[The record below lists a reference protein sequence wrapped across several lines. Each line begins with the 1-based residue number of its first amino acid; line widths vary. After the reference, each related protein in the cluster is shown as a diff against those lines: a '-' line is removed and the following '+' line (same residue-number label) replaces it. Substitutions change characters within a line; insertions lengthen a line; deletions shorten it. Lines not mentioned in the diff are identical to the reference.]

1 MLSTFQPRQ
10 VEGKAIRR
18 WAVQSLSLLGR
29 GFLFWLLLV
38 TCGCLLIHLCAQ
50 LGLLGAVLCA
60 FVGYACYGFS
70 VAIAGACDQSHKP
83 SWSELFGSLFS
94 HARDLGRV
102 ALIPTLVAALAFSLV
117 AGVGWLSQ
125 FLYRLG
131 LPLGPGPIPTL
142 PHLPPPADGWGLLL
156 FQMGRPFFPSIGE
169 IGVVLPV
176 FSSLGAMSLFVFPA
190 ILSFGVPRDHDV
202 LVQYARLDGGRSAGK
217 NQQSVLWLHALHLLL
232 LCSLLLLNLA
242 FLAPIVIAFL
252 CCMTYVAYRDI
263 YLGQSANAKLEAKA
277 SVQLVPAL
285 SPVSA

>member
-18 WAVQSLSLLGR
+18 WAGQSLSLLGR

-38 TCGCLLIHLCAQ
+38 TCCCLLIHLCAQ

-70 VAIAGACDQSHKP
+70 VAVASTCDQTHKP

-102 ALIPTLVAALAFSLV
+102 ALIPTLVAAMAFSLV
-117 AGVGWLSQ
+117 AGVAALNHL
-125 FLYRLG
+125 LYRLG
-131 LPLGPGPIPTL
+131 LPPGPIPTL
-142 PHLPPPADGWGLLL
+142 PHLPPPADWGRVL
-156 FQMGRPFFPSIGE
+156 FQIGQPFFHSIGE

-176 FSSLGAMSLFVFPA
+176 FSSLGAMSLFLFPA
-190 ILSFGVPRDHDV
+190 ILAFGVPRDHDV

-217 NQQSVLWLHALHLLL
+217 NEQSVLWLHALHLLL
-232 LCSLLLLNLA
+232 LCPLLLLNLA
-242 FLAPIVIAFL
+242 FLAPVVIAFL
-252 CCMTYVAYRDI
+252 CGTTYVAYRDI

-277 SVQLVPAL
+277 SAEIVCAV